1 MPIDALN
8 VLCAQVTRDLFAIA
22 KFLLSSLFECIRL
35 KSLLDVLLLMVMI
48 WLPFLSASLYVI
60 EIGCVVTSLVVGWL
74 SRTCMHCGQTVHPRP
89 IVTMEH

>member
-48 WLPFLSASLYVI
+48 WLPFLSASLYVSKR
-60 EIGCVVTSLVVGWL
+60 GAY
-74 SRTCMHCGQTVHPRP
+74 
-89 IVTMEH
+89 